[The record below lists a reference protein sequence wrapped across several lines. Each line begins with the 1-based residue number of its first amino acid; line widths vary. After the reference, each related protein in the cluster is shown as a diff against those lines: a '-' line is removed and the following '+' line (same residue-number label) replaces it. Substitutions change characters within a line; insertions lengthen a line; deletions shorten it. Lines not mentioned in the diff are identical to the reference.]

1 MSNENNENTATE
13 KRIRTIIGTV
23 VSSSMEKTLV
33 VKVERLVQHKKY
45 RKFIRK
51 HTKYYAHDEANEAE
65 EGDLVEIE
73 QRRPLS
79 KLKRW
84 NLKRIVRMAP
94 RDGAI
99 SPQDTAREIEEDQS

>member
-13 KRIRTIIGTV
+13 KVTRCIIGTV
-23 VSSSMEKTLV
+23 VSSSMDKTLV

-51 HTKYYAHDEANEAE
+51 HTKYYAHDEANEAAP
-65 EGDLVEIE
+65 GDEVEIE
-73 QRRPLS
+73 QMRPLS

-99 SPQDTAREIEEDQS
+99 TPQETAREIEEG

>member
-1 MSNENNENTATE
+1 MSNENNENAATE
-13 KRIRTIIGTV
+13 KELRCIIGTV

-33 VKVERLVQHKKY
+33 IKVERLVQHKKY

-51 HTKYYAHDEANEAE
+51 HTKYYAHDEAQEAAV
-65 EGDLVEIE
+65 GDLVEIE
-73 QRRPLS
+73 QRRPIS

-99 SPQDTAREIEEDQS
+99 SPQETALEIEETQS

>member
-13 KRIRTIIGTV
+13 KVTRSIIGTV
-23 VSSSMEKTLV
+23 VSSSMDKTLV

-51 HTKYYAHDEANEAE
+51 HTKYYAHDEANEAAP
-65 EGDLVEIE
+65 GDVVEIE
-73 QRRPLS
+73 QMRPLS

-84 NLKRIVRMAP
+84 NLKKIVRMAP

-99 SPQDTAREIEEDQS
+99 TPQETALEIEEGSS

>member
-13 KRIRTIIGTV
+13 KVARCIIGTV
-23 VSSSMEKTLV
+23 VSSSMDKTLV

-51 HTKYYAHDEANEAE
+51 HTKYYAHDEANEAAP
-65 EGDLVEIE
+65 GDVVEIE
-73 QRRPLS
+73 QMRPLS

-84 NLKRIVRMAP
+84 NLKKIVRMAP

-99 SPQDTAREIEEDQS
+99 TPQETALEIEEGSS

>member
-1 MSNENNENTATE
+1 MSNETNENTATE
-13 KRIRTIIGTV
+13 KVSRCIIGTV
-23 VSSSMEKTLV
+23 VSSSMDKTLV

-51 HTKYYAHDEANEAE
+51 HTKYYAHDEANEAAP
-65 EGDLVEIE
+65 GDEVEIE
-73 QRRPLS
+73 QMRPLS

-99 SPQDTAREIEEDQS
+99 TPQETAREIEEG